1 MTTMVRKQVYIEEH
15 QEARLKNLAEETGQS
30 EAEMIRAALDAWLDA
45 QARQRRAREAWE
57 AEKAF
62 IESLLAQGP
71 VEGGRTWTRDALYEE
86 RVHRYDQDAD

>member
-1 MTTMVRKQVYIEEH
+1 MTTMVRKQIYIEER
-15 QEARLKNLAEETGQS
+15 QEAHIKSLAKETGRS
-30 EAEMIRAALDAWLDA
+30 ESEMIRAALDVWLDV
-45 QARQRRAREAWE
+45 QARQRRARKAWE

-71 VEGGRTWTRDALYEE
+71 VEGGRTWTRDAIYEE